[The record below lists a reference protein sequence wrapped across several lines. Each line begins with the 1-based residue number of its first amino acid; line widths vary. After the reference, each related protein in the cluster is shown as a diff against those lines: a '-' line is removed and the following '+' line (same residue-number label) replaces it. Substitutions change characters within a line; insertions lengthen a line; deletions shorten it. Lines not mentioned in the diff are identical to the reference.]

1 MTLVNFIEKGFMNNS
16 KNFKSIINYA
26 SEKVVSLNEI
36 ETYSKSM

>member
-1 MTLVNFIEKGFMNNS
+1 MNNS

-36 ETYSKSM
+36 MKHIQNQCKI